1 MPARRTTFACGH
13 SGKGQ
18 SCARCR
24 QEQQAAAKK
33 AEARAAEVAQRR
45 DDKAA
50 WEATFAADPID
61 LRVLQLRERVTKARE
76 LLGRLAA
83 GEPYTALGG
92 KRWES
97 DRCIVTIPIGWGYR
111 LVLRYFGDELRAVA
125 CMTHEAYNGL
135 KPGAFREEV
144 RRGR

>member
-1 MPARRTTFACGH
+1 MPARRTTFPCGH
-13 SGKGQ
+13 TGKGQ

-24 QEQQAAAKK
+24 QVKQQAEKRAADRARVLDDRRTDK
-33 AEARAAEVAQRR
+33 AE
-45 DDKAA
+45 
-50 WEATFAADPID
+50 WEQTFASDVID
-61 LRVLQLRERVTKARE
+61 LRPLQTRERVTKARE
-76 LLGRLAA
+76 LLQRLAA

-97 DRCIVTIPIGWGYR
+97 DRSIVAVPIGWGYR
-111 LVLRYFGDELRAVA
+111 LVLRYFDDELRAVA